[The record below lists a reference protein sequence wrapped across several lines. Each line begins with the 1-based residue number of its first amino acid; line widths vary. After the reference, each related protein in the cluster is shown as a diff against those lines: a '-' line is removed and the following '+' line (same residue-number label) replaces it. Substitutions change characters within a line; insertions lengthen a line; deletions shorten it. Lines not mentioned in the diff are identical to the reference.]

1 MANIGVIFSL
11 DEIKMITNYFS
22 SKQKK
27 NGSTKEPKDADK
39 EPAPP
44 PAKKK
49 KNENEKDTKRKLLT
63 GYTPLVVKETIE
75 SWAKAKSKE
84 SGEWRVFEK
93 LKMRY
98 TLITKDWS

>member
-27 NGSTKEPKDADK
+27 NGSTKEPKDADT

-49 KNENEKDTKRKLLT
+49 KNEN
-63 GYTPLVVKETIE
+63 GYTPLVVK
-75 SWAKAKSKE
+75 KQSKVVPKQNRR
-84 SGEWRVFEK
+84 RVGNGGYSK
-93 LKMRY
+93 N
-98 TLITKDWS
+98 